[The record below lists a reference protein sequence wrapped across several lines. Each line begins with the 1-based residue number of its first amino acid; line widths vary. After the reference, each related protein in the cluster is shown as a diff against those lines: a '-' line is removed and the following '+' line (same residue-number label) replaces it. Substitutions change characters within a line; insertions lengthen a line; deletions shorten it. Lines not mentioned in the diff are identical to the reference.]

1 MDEITR
7 VRVDDQGR
15 LMLPASLRRRMGI
28 SSGDTVLATVEEDG
42 RLVVWTFANGVRRAQ
57 EIARRH
63 IAPGSYTVD
72 DFLGERREEAGRAE
86 RRFDSVDGED
96 RASS

>member
-28 SSGDTVLATVEEDG
+28 SSGDTVLAAVEEDG
-42 RLVVWTFANGVRRAQ
+42 RLVVWTFENGVRRAQ

-72 DFLGERREEAGRAE
+72 DFLGERREEARRAE
-86 RRFDSVDGED
+86 RRVDSVDGED
-96 RASS
+96 RAAS